1 MNHLKF
7 SSILLYLQ
15 YVDRQAHKSGENFFF
30 WCKFRKRRVSYFR
43 LLLFGD
49 VGGVW
54 WLTVL
59 DGLIGQA
66 ASKPTRWYGMHQRAL
81 YVQHRS
87 WITEIRTKE
96 GGG

>member
-1 MNHLKF
+1 MWK
-7 SSILLYLQ
+7 
-15 YVDRQAHKSGENFFF
+15 DRHKKAVRIFF
-30 WCKFRKRRVSYFR
+30 WFKFRKSCVSYFR

-54 WLTVL
+54 WLSVL
-59 DGLIGQA
+59 DELIGQA
-66 ASKPTRWYGMHQRAL
+66 DSKPTRWSGKHQRAL

-87 WITEIRTKE
+87 WIAEIRTKE